1 MISRP
6 RMSDAEFCD
15 DAGQSACFPG
25 QDFFDCWSTKKFSNW
40 KYLKKWAI
48 KCDFSQTQKSFIIER
63 ELEEFHARSH
73 VLVAVPLKC
82 PFINAVLLLDKYEYV
97 LAAEPAKVN
106 FIWEEIVYD
115 KELI

>member
-25 QDFFDCWSTKKFSNW
+25 QDFFDCWSKKISNW

-48 KCDFSQTQKSFIIER
+48 KCDSSQTKKSFIIER

-97 LAAEPAKVN
+97 LAA
-106 FIWEEIVYD
+106 
-115 KELI
+115 